1 MMLFLQGFDS
11 EKNIYMNDYSFSG
24 QSVSGKDSAR
34 FFADRFK
41 ELTSGPSQCSALTI
55 DVRKMWLCVCACV
68 SVCVSVCLLRTCF
81 LFFSFLFSFLFSFF
95 FPPFPFTVACFAFT
109 IARYP
114 LLEGPCGGVLL
125 FGRSVRHRRSA
136 GNVRQRSLRRC
147 PCTQASYQ
155 G

>member
-68 SVCVSVCLLRTCF
+68 SVCVSVCLLRTY
-81 LFFSFLFSFLFSFF
+81 FLFSFLFFSLFSFLLL
-95 FPPFPFTVACFAFT
+95 
-109 IARYP
+109 P
-114 LLEGPCGGVLL
+114 LLSCLL
-125 FGRSVRHRRSA
+125 CFYFC
-136 GNVRQRSLRRC
+136 SLSL
-147 PCTQASYQ
+147 T
-155 G
+155 